1 MVDLKPYV
9 NIFIQQPGIFTAT
22 HCSFRQTKDQAKA
35 TGDFDQT
42 SLETVQTQFGQGWKG
57 NKWPAA
63 IFPYAIYSSQV
74 C

>member
-42 SLETVQTQFGQGWKG
+42 SLETVQTQFGQG
-57 NKWPAA
+57 
-63 IFPYAIYSSQV
+63 
-74 C
+74 